1 MGPASV
7 HTSPVH
13 FFCLLCQ
20 YFTVFCKGH
29 HDFQVFYHLYKSER
43 ESISRLNVFS
53 PNLSASLPCKHRQ
66 QSELESR
73 TVGSGPFLFHV
84 ELYVSVWPWWEPV
97 SAHQNDEQMAGPQHS
112 LLWGAPYSLCH
123 PGVSEKGERQDAAR
137 GTC

>member
-1 MGPASV
+1 MGPAFV
-7 HTSPVH
+7 HTSLVH
-13 FFCLLCQ
+13 FSYLLCQ

-43 ESISRLNVFS
+43 ESISWLNFFP

-97 SAHQNDEQMAGPQHS
+97 SAHQNGEQMAGHQRS
-112 LLWGAPYSLCH
+112 LLWEPHILC
-123 PGVSEKGERQDAAR
+123 VTLAFQRKVNAKM
-137 GTC
+137 